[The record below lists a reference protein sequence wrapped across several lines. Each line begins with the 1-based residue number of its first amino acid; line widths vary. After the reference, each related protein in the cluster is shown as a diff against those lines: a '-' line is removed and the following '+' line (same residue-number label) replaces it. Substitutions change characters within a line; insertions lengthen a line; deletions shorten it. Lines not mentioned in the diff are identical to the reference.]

1 MLRALVGWFCA
12 ACATGRR
19 SAARQGIAVVRSSS
33 AGAGVVSTDIQFEG
47 MDGMFAAGS
56 LSAPRARI
64 ALQQALHAVGRAG
77 DSPAVRV
84 WQDVFVKTAP

>member
-1 MLRALVGWFCA
+1 MPPAGAVRPDRALRWCA
-12 ACATGRR
+12 VAVRVR
-19 SAARQGIAVVRSSS
+19 VWSAR
-33 AGAGVVSTDIQFEG
+33 FEG